1 MQQLID
7 KAFRIAQRAYYW
19 SFGAIAIAGICGY
32 LLSRLVQC
40 DRALGLAIALQSV
53 VYMVLL
59 ISLPAILWWFH
70 RQVEKFKL
78 INPTTER
85 TKQYSR
91 LVYLRFL
98 VIDFNVVLNILLFFL
113 FADKSFFM
121 CASIAAVML
130 LFCRPSLQ
138 SVTNELGFAEE
149 AVEED
154 DE

>member
-1 MQQLID
+1 MQQLIH

-78 INPTTER
+78 ITFCFSFCLLIN
-85 TKQYSR
+85 
-91 LVYLRFL
+91 RFL
-98 VIDFNVVLNILLFFL
+98 CVPPL
-113 FADKSFFM
+113 
-121 CASIAAVML
+121 
-130 LFCRPSLQ
+130 RQ
-138 SVTNELGFAEE
+138 
-149 AVEED
+149 
-154 DE
+154 